1 MKVTVLEPSG
11 YCSGVER
18 AMKLA
23 IETKD
28 KNPAEKVVVL
38 GMLVHNQDSLKTLE
52 KHGIKTIY
60 KENCSYEQLANE
72 IKEPSTVILTAHGH
86 SKAVEEKLIKN
97 GHKIVDA
104 TCPFVTQSH
113 KDMIKAIKDDKDIF
127 YLGKKN
133 HPESIAALSISSRV
147 HLIEVDNPNI
157 PSIECK
163 NPLII
168 SQTTFSIRDI
178 QPIIDSIKSQ
188 YPNSEIKKTGICYA
202 SDQRQ
207 EALLSL
213 DKNVDLIYVVGGK
226 LSNNTKTLY
235 RLALSNYPN
244 AKVLMI
250 ENKNDINEKDL
261 IGLNHIAISSGASTP
276 EGVILDIKARIES
289 IND

>member
-60 KENCSYEQLANE
+60 KENCSYEQLADE

-104 TCPFVTQSH
+104 TCPFVKNSFNEITDAVKNGSYV
-113 KDMIKAIKDDKDIF
+113 F
-127 YLGKKN
+127 YIGVKN
-133 HPESIAALSISSRV
+133 HPEAVAALSLSEKVI
-147 HLIEVDNPNI
+147 LIDVKEPKI
-157 PSIECK
+157 PQLKDVS
-163 NPLII
+163 LLVI
-168 SQTTFSIRDI
+168 SQTTLSRFETEAIND
-178 QPIIDSIKSQ
+178 
-188 YPNSEIKKTGICYA
+188 EIKKSYPKALFVNGICNA
-202 SDQRQ
+202 STRRQ
-207 EALLSL
+207 ESL
-213 DKNVDLIYVVGGK
+213 MNLPKDVELVLIVGGSNSNNSKTLFNLAKKLYPNKQVKLIQNVDEI
-226 LSNNTKTLY
+226 
-235 RLALSNYPN
+235 
-244 AKVLMI
+244 
-250 ENKNDINEKDL
+250 NKKDL
-261 IGLNHIAISSGASTP
+261 LGLSHIAISSGASTP
-276 EGVILDIKARIES
+276 KEVISEIKDKLL
-289 IND
+289 N